1 MNRISKL
8 NGSDFEDSDR
18 NIEQCIVYIL
28 THLNERL
35 SLAQLA
41 RFARAFSSPFAARF
55 KQKTGAS
62 PLNVLIRLRIHQAG
76 QPSSVAAPGF

>member
-8 NGSDFEDSDR
+8 NGSDVEDADR
-18 NIEQCIVYIL
+18 KIEQSIVYIL
-28 THLNERL
+28 THLDERL
-35 SLAQLA
+35 TLAQLA
-41 RFARAFSSPFAARF
+41 RFANLSPARFATRF